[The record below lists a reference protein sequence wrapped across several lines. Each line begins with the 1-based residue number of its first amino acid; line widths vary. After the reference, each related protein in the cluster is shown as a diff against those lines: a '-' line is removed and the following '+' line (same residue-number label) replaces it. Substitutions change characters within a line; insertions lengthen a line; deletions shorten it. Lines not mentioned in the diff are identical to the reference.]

1 MRPSQG
7 RNSSRT
13 GNLATHSKGPRGGRP
28 QGPAGRNE
36 PAWTKEPFDP
46 NAPYWLWG
54 VHAVVAALNNP
65 ARKVLRLCATRNG
78 AERLPQTLPAGIEPE
93 LIEPDSLAGQLP
105 AGAVHQG
112 LAVRVEP
119 LKERS
124 LQDVAAPAGGLVVLL
139 DQVTDPQNVGA
150 AFRSAAAFGARALI
164 LQDRK
169 AAPITGALA
178 KAAAG
183 AVELVPEHRAANLSQ
198 TIERLNELGYVTIAL
213 SGDAEARLED
223 VLDGRPTAIVL
234 GSEGKGVRPSVA
246 ASCTWTVKIPISAA
260 MESLNVSAAAA
271 IALYEAR
278 KALDAAKQTKD
289 A

>member
-1 MRPSQG
+1 MKTTNQ
-7 RNSSRT
+7 
-13 GNLATHSKGPRGGRP
+13 KGPRGPRS
-28 QGPAGRNE
+28 QGPSGRGE

-54 VHAVVAALNNP
+54 VHAVVAAIQNP
-65 ARKVLRLCATRNG
+65 RRKVLRLCASRNG
-78 AERLPQTLPAGIEPE
+78 AERLPEVLPDGVQLE
-93 LIEPDSLAGQLP
+93 LIDPDSLAGQLP

-119 LKERS
+119 LKERT
-124 LQDVAAPAGGLVVLL
+124 LQELAAPAGGLIVML

-198 TIERLNELGYVTIAL
+198 TIERLNDLGYVTVAL

-223 VLDGRPTAIVL
+223 VLDGRPTVIVL

-246 ASCTWTVKIPISAA
+246 ASCAWTVKIPIHAK

-271 IALYEAR
+271 IALYESR
-278 KALDAAKQTKD
+278 KALDAAKAKKPAADQPEG
-289 A
+289 